1 MWRLITLC
9 AVGTSSYLVLK
20 PKLKEVLKL
29 DKSVTL
35 RKPDFK
41 EDIVYLVQFPVS
53 PYIRS
58 ISPFALKLET
68 YFRLKNVPYEP
79 VYSQKFS
86 TKGQT
91 PYIELNGK
99 QIPDSNQII
108 QELEKRGIANP
119 DEFLNPSE
127 KAVNHLATVAIENH
141 TCLASLHWRYGFNM
155 PEFYE
160 KLMEPFFVKVW
171 SLQVFRY
178 LVPRGML
185 LRTKLHGLG
194 RHSLD
199 EVAEFS
205 YQDLDALSILLG
217 DKLFFNGD
225 SPTTVDCTIFG
236 HLVQFVYLPL
246 DIPQKLY
253 IKEKCPNLA
262 KFVDRMRETFWPDW
276 TQMCQGNCMD
286 GKMSVEFEI
295 K

>member
-1 MWRLITLC
+1 MWRLITIC
-9 AVGTSSYLVLK
+9 AVGTSSYIILK

-108 QELEKRGIANP
+108 QELEKRGEHLKMYQPLIKHISRN
-119 DEFLNPSE
+119 FLNFGA
-127 KAVNHLATVAIENH
+127 K
-141 TCLASLHWRYGFNM
+141 
-155 PEFYE
+155 
-160 KLMEPFFVKVW
+160 
-171 SLQVFRY
+171 
-178 LVPRGML
+178 
-185 LRTKLHGLG
+185 
-194 RHSLD
+194 
-199 EVAEFS
+199 S
-205 YQDLDALSILLG
+205 YQSCY
-217 DKLFFNGD
+217 LF
-225 SPTTVDCTIFG
+225 
-236 HLVQFVYLPL
+236 
-246 DIPQKLY
+246 
-253 IKEKCPNLA
+253 
-262 KFVDRMRETFWPDW
+262 
-276 TQMCQGNCMD
+276 
-286 GKMSVEFEI
+286 
-295 K
+295 